1 MAEYIL
7 ENDMLKVT
15 VASKGCEIRDVL
27 CKKDGTHRMWNANPE
42 GWKRVAPVLFPLIGK
57 YRDNKS
63 IYNGNVY
70 EMSQHGFARDM
81 EFTLVRHTAEELV
94 MRLEADEDTKKKYPF
109 DFALELEYHLINNTV
124 KEVYRVINTDKE
136 TIHFSIGGHPAFII
150 PVNDDAD
157 IIGMAGCSIRFNADR
172 ITYHLLTADGLMEKE
187 EYELPLVNHEYIID
201 NDSFEK
207 DALIIEGGQAGE
219 VSLVK
224 DGKAFVTV
232 KFDAPVFGLWS
243 CKGKNVPF
251 VCIEPWYGRT
261 DADDFTGNLEDRSFS
276 NHLAVGDVFEKS
288 FSIEYM

>member
-7 ENDMLKVT
+7 ENEILKVT
-15 VASKGCEIRDVL
+15 IASKGCEIRDVL

-124 KEVYRVINTDKE
+124 KEIYRVINTDKE

-157 IIGMAGCSIRFNADR
+157 ITGMAGCSIRFNADR

-187 EYELPLVNHEYIID
+187 EHELPLVNHEYIID
-201 NDSFEK
+201 NGSFEK

-224 DGKAFVTV
+224 DGEPFVAV

-261 DADDFTGNLEDRSFS
+261 DADDFTGNLEDRAYS
-276 NHLAVGDVFEKS
+276 NHLAVGEVFEKT